1 MSSLQPR
8 QTFVNQHKNNIKET
22 QGSFVWFFFVRL
34 FFGFF
39 NLLFFLGG
47 GGCFLDGGGVVLI
60 NNTVPIIYVS
70 AFFYPS

>member
-39 NLLFFLGG
+39 NLLFGG
-47 GGCFLDGGGVVLI
+47 GGAVFWMGEGL
-60 NNTVPIIYVS
+60 S
-70 AFFYPS
+70 W

>member
-39 NLLFFLGG
+39 NLLFLGG

>member
-22 QGSFVWFFFVRL
+22 QGSFVWVFFVRL

-39 NLLFFLGG
+39 NLLFFLG

>member
-39 NLLFFLGG
+39 YLLFFLG

>member
-39 NLLFFLGG
+39 NLLFFGG

>member
-39 NLLFFLGG
+39 NLLFFWG